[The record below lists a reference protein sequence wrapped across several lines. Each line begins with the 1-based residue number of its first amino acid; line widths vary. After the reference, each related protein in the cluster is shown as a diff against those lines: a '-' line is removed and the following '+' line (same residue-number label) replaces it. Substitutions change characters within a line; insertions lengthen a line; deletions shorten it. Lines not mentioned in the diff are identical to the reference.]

1 MAAKTKQRLNKL
13 TQFLKSNWKQLLL
26 IVVIFVLLVVFNFD
40 SHFTR
45 LGIAIRSLW
54 RSLIYYFKSIF
65 KGNADVVIAKP
76 DVSYDYM
83 LAKAGGSIFDLIPI
97 DFGKLGHHLTMMF
110 NLLIN
115 STFWHEWFI
124 DFFKTLSIVVFV
136 ANILL
141 YLVLFI
147 LLFTAFRHFKPNS
160 LAQDTKAL
168 SRYKSFRNKA
178 KPKILKAL
186 SIIKSYFKKWLVVA
200 LIILACFYFQLFTIA
215 TDIIANYYYFLADFD
230 LSIIWKGLLIN
241 ILDFVPVFQ
250 TIPLII
256 RVLLLYWIFDKI
268 RIKKAVDGIKDK
280 EQKTVEFLENA
291 GNEILINGGSRAG
304 KNALAVTMAVCY
316 VQILFPKMVLNLL
329 LDIQRKFPFVNYAK
343 LRDYIE
349 EKKELRIFKHQIS
362 IIDDMNVRNNEFART
377 KDLNLYFVDDKT
389 QPLHKWDE
397 LTNESLSHAI
407 TDYMMLYFIYITE
420 KPYSVSNYTI
430 MFNSN
435 LNEKEHYLNVN
446 HLDPADETLHEY
458 NRRIYNV
465 VINYDFLRL
474 GSRFSKYNPEEY
486 YVPDVG
492 LYTITEIGKERGDTD
507 SVKKTDG
514 SSSKVNKKN
523 DKFTERLKI
532 WSHLATLRNKTLFKV
547 VADEQRNVGLNA
559 NTRSTFETII
569 LLDKRKMKKKSTL
582 KMWKIEEYLCRLI
595 LSKFDAY
602 SVKRDE
608 IKKEL
613 SLPNYLLKKV
623 IDKINMYYFRRY
635 NKFTYTECNVYAQ
648 NGTTEGVND
657 DVEAKKVFIINKLS
671 YSGRYDTASL
681 KNLFLN
687 DMKDHSKLT
696 YDDLTQ
702 FKNLTPSPKNWEN
715 MRSFSAQD
723 LFGFKYDK

>member
-1 MAAKTKQRLNKL
+1 MAAKTKQRLNQL
-13 TQFLKSNWKQLLL
+13 TQFFKSNWKQLLL
-26 IVVIFVLLVVFNFD
+26 IVVLFGLLVVFCLD
-40 SHFTR
+40 SHFIR

-65 KGNADVVIAKP
+65 KDNADVVIAKP

-124 DFFKTLSIVVFV
+124 DFSKTLSIVVFIN
-136 ANILL
+136 NILL
-141 YLVLFI
+141 YLVLFV

-168 SRYKSFRNKA
+168 SRYKTLRNKV
-178 KPKILKAL
+178 KPKALKVL
-186 SIIKSYFKKWLVVA
+186 YMIKSYFKKWLIIA
-200 LIILACFYFQLFTIA
+200 LVILACFYFQLFTIA
-215 TDIIANYYYFLADFD
+215 TDIIANYYYFLAEFD

-241 ILDFVPVFQ
+241 VLDFAPVFQ
-250 TIPLII
+250 TIPLVI
-256 RVLLLYWIFDKI
+256 RVLLLYWLFDKI
-268 RIKKAVDGIKDK
+268 RIRKAVDGIKDK
-280 EQKTVEFLENA
+280 EQKMVDFLESS

-316 VQILFPKMVLNLL
+316 VQILFPKMILNSI

-343 LRDYIE
+343 LRDYVE
-349 EKKELRIFKHQIS
+349 EKKELRYFKNQRDIYYDMMKRNKDYKLTKDKS
-362 IIDDMNVRNNEFART
+362 LYFIDDASQS
-377 KDLNLYFVDDKT
+377 LN
-389 QPLHKWDE
+389 KWDE
-397 LTNESLSHAI
+397 LTNESVAQALA
-407 TDYMMLYFIYITE
+407 DYMILYFIYITE
-420 KPYSVSNYTI
+420 KPRSVSNYTI
-430 MFNSN
+430 MFNSM
-435 LNEKEHYLNVN
+435 LNEKNHYLNVN
-446 HLDPADETLHEY
+446 HLDPIDETVHDY
-458 NRRIYNV
+458 NKRQYNV

-474 GSRFSKYNPEEY
+474 GHRFSSYKPEEY

-514 SSSKVNKKN
+514 TANNVNQKN

-532 WSHLATLRNKTLFKV
+532 WSHDATIRFQTLFKLIG
-547 VADEQRNVGLNA
+547 DEQRNVGLNA

-569 LLDKRKMKKKSTL
+569 LLDKRKMKKKSAL
-582 KMWKIEEYLCRLI
+582 KMWKLEEYLCRLI
-595 LSKFDAY
+595 LSKYDAY
-602 SVKRDE
+602 SLKRDE
-608 IKKEL
+608 IKQEL
-613 SLPNYLLKKV
+613 SLPNYLLKKF
-623 IDKINMYYFRRY
+623 IEKLNMYYYRRY

-648 NGTTEGVND
+648 NGTVEGVND

-671 YSGRYDTASL
+671 YSGRYETASL
-681 KNLFLN
+681 KKLFLD
-687 DMKDHSKLT
+687 DMKNSKLAF
-696 YDDLTQ
+696 DDRVQ
-702 FKNLTPSPKNWEN
+702 FESLTPSPDNWAN
-715 MRSFSAQD
+715 MRSFSGQD